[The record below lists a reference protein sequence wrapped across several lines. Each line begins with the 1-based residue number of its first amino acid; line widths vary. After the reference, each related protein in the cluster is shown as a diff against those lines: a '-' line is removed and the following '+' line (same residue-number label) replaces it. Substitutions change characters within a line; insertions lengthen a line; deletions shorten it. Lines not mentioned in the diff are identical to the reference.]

1 MRVLIFIVLLFF
13 VACTSKDSRDRKGS
27 SVVADRVFWGGDI
40 ITMEGDV
47 PHYVEALAVKNGKI
61 IALGSKSHIDT
72 LIGSETQ
79 LTNLNGKTLLP
90 GFIDGHSHLTKYA
103 DGLMQADLNAPPVGK
118 VESIQDII
126 SALKDLKKDR
136 QLSDTSWIIGA
147 GYDHEML
154 EEKRHPTAADLD
166 KEFPNNPVLLIH
178 ASNHMLVANSAA
190 FRIAGVTAETKDPD
204 GGTFIRKKGSREPE
218 GLVQEMAQYAFYD
231 FLVGDFSDEEEF
243 DKLKRAQEYY
253 ASQGLTTVSEHMAVP
268 EKQVMLE
275 KAASQQVL
283 YLDVEMLPSHT
294 YAAALIDSGKVK
306 WGVFNNHLKFAGV
319 KMVTDGS
326 PQGKTAFLSSPYL
339 TAVPGCSHDC
349 RGFSNMSQEQ
359 INALMVLCYTNN
371 VQVYSHCNGDAAID
385 MMIEGHRFANAQLND
400 SITDRRTVVI
410 HSQVVR
416 ADQLDAYKQ
425 YQMIPSFFSNHCF
438 YWGDA
443 HIANLGEERAGFISP
458 LNTAMKKGI
467 VCTNHTDCPVTPMD
481 QMFLLWTS
489 VARQTRSGKSIGKAE
504 ALTPYQG
511 LKVLTINVAYQFFEE
526 ELKGTLSAGKMADLV
541 ILDRNPLKVKTDE
554 IPEIKVQETI
564 KEGKTVF
571 LKK

>member
-47 PHYVEALAVKNGKI
+47 PQYVEALAVKNGKI

-243 DKLKRAQEYY
+243 DKLKRAQEY
-253 ASQGLTTVSEHMAVP
+253 
-268 EKQVMLE
+268 
-275 KAASQQVL
+275 
-283 YLDVEMLPSHT
+283 
-294 YAAALIDSGKVK
+294 
-306 WGVFNNHLKFAGV
+306 
-319 KMVTDGS
+319 
-326 PQGKTAFLSSPYL
+326 
-339 TAVPGCSHDC
+339 
-349 RGFSNMSQEQ
+349 
-359 INALMVLCYTNN
+359 
-371 VQVYSHCNGDAAID
+371 
-385 MMIEGHRFANAQLND
+385 
-400 SITDRRTVVI
+400 
-410 HSQVVR
+410 
-416 ADQLDAYKQ
+416 
-425 YQMIPSFFSNHCF
+425 
-438 YWGDA
+438 
-443 HIANLGEERAGFISP
+443 
-458 LNTAMKKGI
+458 
-467 VCTNHTDCPVTPMD
+467 
-481 QMFLLWTS
+481 
-489 VARQTRSGKSIGKAE
+489 
-504 ALTPYQG
+504 
-511 LKVLTINVAYQFFEE
+511 
-526 ELKGTLSAGKMADLV
+526 
-541 ILDRNPLKVKTDE
+541 
-554 IPEIKVQETI
+554 
-564 KEGKTVF
+564 
-571 LKK
+571 

>member
-1 MRVLIFIVLLFF
+1 
-13 VACTSKDSRDRKGS
+13 
-27 SVVADRVFWGGDI
+27 
-40 ITMEGDV
+40 
-47 PHYVEALAVKNGKI
+47 
-61 IALGSKSHIDT
+61 
-72 LIGSETQ
+72 
-79 LTNLNGKTLLP
+79 
-90 GFIDGHSHLTKYA
+90 
-103 DGLMQADLNAPPVGK
+103 
-118 VESIQDII
+118 
-126 SALKDLKKDR
+126 
-136 QLSDTSWIIGA
+136 
-147 GYDHEML
+147 
-154 EEKRHPTAADLD
+154 
-166 KEFPNNPVLLIH
+166 
-178 ASNHMLVANSAA
+178 
-190 FRIAGVTAETKDPD
+190 
-204 GGTFIRKKGSREPE
+204 
-218 GLVQEMAQYAFYD
+218 
-231 FLVGDFSDEEEF
+231 
-243 DKLKRAQEYY
+243 
-253 ASQGLTTVSEHMAVP
+253 
-268 EKQVMLE
+268 
-275 KAASQQVL
+275 
-283 YLDVEMLPSHT
+283 
-294 YAAALIDSGKVK
+294 
-306 WGVFNNHLKFAGV
+306 
-319 KMVTDGS
+319 
-326 PQGKTAFLSSPYL
+326 
-339 TAVPGCSHDC
+339 
-349 RGFSNMSQEQ
+349 MSQEQ